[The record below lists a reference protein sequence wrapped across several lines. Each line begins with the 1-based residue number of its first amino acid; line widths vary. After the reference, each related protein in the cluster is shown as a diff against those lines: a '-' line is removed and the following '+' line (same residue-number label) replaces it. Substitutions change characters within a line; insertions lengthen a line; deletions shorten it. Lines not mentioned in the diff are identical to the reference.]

1 MELRHIRY
9 FMAVAEE
16 LNFTKAAE
24 KLHMAQPPLSRQ
36 IQDLEKELGARLFHR
51 TPHMLKLTEEGVL
64 FSQYAV
70 QILELARRSAEGI
83 RELHTGLTGTLYLA
97 SVEGHAP
104 RLISEWIAGFHKLHP
119 HVQYDLWNGSS
130 DEVTDRVTKGIC
142 DLGIITS
149 PYSTEGLSVLPV
161 YDEPWVAILPK
172 DHPLAL
178 EDGDTIRLE
187 KLSPFELIIPS
198 RRSRLQE
205 ITGWFELSGNRPHIL
220 CRISNTLNAYMLVE
234 QGVGIAI
241 YPASA
246 NDIRTPDSI
255 CIRRITDPSV
265 TVSYALIWK
274 KNQNLSHAAE
284 ALIRYVRD
292 GMSAS

>member
-130 DEVTDRVTKGIC
+130 DEVTDRVTKGLC

-265 TVSYALIWK
+265 SVSYALIWK

-292 GMSAS
+292 GMSA

>member
-1 MELRHIRY
+1 M
-9 FMAVAEE
+9 
-16 LNFTKAAE
+16 
-24 KLHMAQPPLSRQ
+24 
-36 IQDLEKELGARLFHR
+36 
-51 TPHMLKLTEEGVL
+51 
-64 FSQYAV
+64 
-70 QILELARRSAEGI
+70 
-83 RELHTGLTGTLYLA
+83 
-97 SVEGHAP
+97 
-104 RLISEWIAGFHKLHP
+104 
-119 HVQYDLWNGSS
+119 
-130 DEVTDRVTKGIC
+130 TDRVTKGLC

>member
-51 TPHMLKLTEEGVL
+51 TPHILKLTEEGVL

-130 DEVTDRVTKGIC
+130 DEVTDRVTKGLC

>member
-130 DEVTDRVTKGIC
+130 DEVTDRVTKGLC

-265 TVSYALIWK
+265 SVSYALIWK

>member
-1 MELRHIRY
+1 MELRHILY

-130 DEVTDRVTKGIC
+130 DEVTDRVTKGLC

>member
-1 MELRHIRY
+1 
-9 FMAVAEE
+9 MAVAEE

-130 DEVTDRVTKGIC
+130 DEVTDRVTKGLC

>member
-130 DEVTDRVTKGIC
+130 DEVTDRVTKGLC

-172 DHPLAL
+172 DHLLAL

>member
-1 MELRHIRY
+1 
-9 FMAVAEE
+9 MAVAEE

-83 RELHTGLTGTLYLA
+83 RELHTGLMGTLYLA

-130 DEVTDRVTKGIC
+130 DEVTDRVTKGLC

>member
-130 DEVTDRVTKGIC
+130 DEVTDRVTKGLC

-241 YPASA
+241 YPA
-246 NDIRTPDSI
+246 
-255 CIRRITDPSV
+255 
-265 TVSYALIWK
+265 VSYKHLT
-274 KNQNLSHAAE
+274 LPTTP
-284 ALIRYVRD
+284 YV
-292 GMSAS
+292 

>member
-64 FSQYAV
+64 FSQYAL

-130 DEVTDRVTKGIC
+130 DEVTDQVTKGLC

>member
-9 FMAVAEE
+9 FMAEAEE

-130 DEVTDRVTKGIC
+130 DEVTDRVTKGLC

>member
-1 MELRHIRY
+1 
-9 FMAVAEE
+9 MAVAEE

-130 DEVTDRVTKGIC
+130 DEVTDRVTKGLC

-187 KLSPFELIIPS
+187 KLSPFELISPS

>member
-130 DEVTDRVTKGIC
+130 DEVTDRVTKGLC

-234 QGVGIAI
+234 QGLGIAI

>member
-130 DEVTDRVTKGIC
+130 DEVTDRVTKGLC

-172 DHPLAL
+172 DHLLAL

-255 CIRRITDPSV
+255 CIRRITDPAV

>member
-130 DEVTDRVTKGIC
+130 DEVTDRVTKGLC

>member
-1 MELRHIRY
+1 
-9 FMAVAEE
+9 MAVAEE

-64 FSQYAV
+64 FSQYAL

-130 DEVTDRVTKGIC
+130 DEVTDRVTKGLC

>member
-36 IQDLEKELGARLFHR
+36 IQDLDKELGARLFHR

-64 FSQYAV
+64 FSQYAL

-130 DEVTDRVTKGIC
+130 DEVTDRVTKGLC

>member
-130 DEVTDRVTKGIC
+130 DEVTDRVTKGLC

-255 CIRRITDPSV
+255 CIRRITAPSV

-274 KNQNLSHAAE
+274 KNQYLSHAAE

>member
-1 MELRHIRY
+1 
-9 FMAVAEE
+9 MAVAEE

-130 DEVTDRVTKGIC
+130 DEVTDRVTKGLC

-265 TVSYALIWK
+265 SVSYALIWK

>member
-130 DEVTDRVTKGIC
+130 DEVTDRVTKGLC

-265 TVSYALIWK
+265 TVSYSLIWK

>member
-64 FSQYAV
+64 FSQYAL

-130 DEVTDRVTKGIC
+130 DEVTDRVTKGLC

>member
-130 DEVTDRVTKGIC
+130 DEVTDRVTKGLC

-284 ALIRYVRD
+284 TLIRYVRD

>member
-1 MELRHIRY
+1 
-9 FMAVAEE
+9 
-16 LNFTKAAE
+16 
-24 KLHMAQPPLSRQ
+24 MAQPPLSRQ

-130 DEVTDRVTKGIC
+130 DEVTDRVTKGLC

>member
-36 IQDLEKELGARLFHR
+36 IQDLEKELGARLFRR
-51 TPHMLKLTEEGVL
+51 TPHMLQLTEEGVL
-64 FSQYAV
+64 FLQYAA
-70 QILELARRSAEGI
+70 QILELSRRSVEGI

-104 RLISEWIAGFHKLHP
+104 RLLSGWIAGFHRLHP
-119 HVQYDLWNGSS
+119 HVHYDLWNGSS
-130 DEVTDRVTKGIC
+130 DEVTDRLTKGLC
-142 DLGIITS
+142 DLGIITA
-149 PYSTEGLSVLPV
+149 PYNTEGLNALPV

-172 DHPLAL
+172 DHPLAS
-178 EDGDTIRLE
+178 EDGDTVRLE
-187 KLSPFELIIPS
+187 KLAPFELIIPS
-198 RRSRLQE
+198 RHSRLQE
-205 ITGWFELSGNRPHIL
+205 ITGWFALSGNRPHIL

-234 QGVGIAI
+234 RGVGIAI

-274 KNQNLSHAAE
+274 KEQKLSHAAE
-284 ALIRYVRD
+284 AFIRHVRD
-292 GMSAS
+292 GMPT

>member
-36 IQDLEKELGARLFHR
+36 IQDLEKELGAQLFHR

-130 DEVTDRVTKGIC
+130 DEVTDRVTKG
-142 DLGIITS
+142 L
-149 PYSTEGLSVLPV
+149 
-161 YDEPWVAILPK
+161 
-172 DHPLAL
+172 
-178 EDGDTIRLE
+178 
-187 KLSPFELIIPS
+187 
-198 RRSRLQE
+198 
-205 ITGWFELSGNRPHIL
+205 
-220 CRISNTLNAYMLVE
+220 
-234 QGVGIAI
+234 
-241 YPASA
+241 
-246 NDIRTPDSI
+246 
-255 CIRRITDPSV
+255 
-265 TVSYALIWK
+265 
-274 KNQNLSHAAE
+274 
-284 ALIRYVRD
+284 
-292 GMSAS
+292 

>member
-16 LNFTKAAE
+16 LNFTKAAA

-130 DEVTDRVTKGIC
+130 DEVTDRVTKGLC

>member
-130 DEVTDRVTKGIC
+130 DEVTDRVTKGLC

-255 CIRRITDPSV
+255 CIRRITAPSV

>member
-1 MELRHIRY
+1 
-9 FMAVAEE
+9 MAVAEE

-130 DEVTDRVTKGIC
+130 DEVTDRVTKGLC

-241 YPASA
+241 YPAFA

>member
-9 FMAVAEE
+9 FVAVAEE

-51 TPHMLKLTEEGVL
+51 TPHMLQLTEEGVL
-64 FSQYAV
+64 FLQYAA
-70 QILELARRSAEGI
+70 QILELSRRSVEGI

-104 RLISEWIAGFHKLHP
+104 CLLSGWIAGFHGFHP

-130 DEVTDRVTKGIC
+130 DEVTDRLTKGLC
-142 DLGIITS
+142 DLGIITA
-149 PYSTEGLSVLPV
+149 PYNTEGLNALPV

-172 DHPLAL
+172 DHPLAS
-178 EDGDTIRLE
+178 EDSDTVRLE
-187 KLSPFELIIPS
+187 KLAPFELIIPS
-198 RRSRLQE
+198 RHYRLQE

-234 QGVGIAI
+234 RGVGIAI

-274 KNQNLSHAAE
+274 KDQRLSHAAD
-284 ALIRYVRD
+284 AFIRYVKD
-292 GMSAS
+292 GMPVS

>member
-130 DEVTDRVTKGIC
+130 DEVTDRITKGLC

>member
-70 QILELARRSAEGI
+70 QILELARRSEEGI

-130 DEVTDRVTKGIC
+130 DEVTDRVTKGLC

-178 EDGDTIRLE
+178 EDSGTIRLE

-274 KNQNLSHAAE
+274 KDQNLSHAAE